1 MKKVSKLLLIAGCL
15 AFGVVA
21 ADGAAGDAETVPI
34 DSEDGAELAEGS
46 EVPQDGTKVDH
57 TKTGGAATPS
67 ATSTS
72 STGTGTAA
80 ATGTTTAAA
89 TTTAPVVVAATKAKN
104 LPVS

>member
-21 ADGAAGDAETVPI
+21 ADGAAGDAETVPV
-34 DSEDGAELAEGS
+34 DSEDGTELAEGS

-72 STGTGTAA
+72 STGTAAA

>member
-34 DSEDGAELAEGS
+34 DSEDGTELAEGS

-72 STGTGTAA
+72 STGTAA
-80 ATGTTTAAA
+80 ATGTTPAAA

>member
-1 MKKVSKLLLIAGCL
+1 MKKVSKLLLFAGCL

-21 ADGAAGDAETVPI
+21 AEGAAGDAETVPI
-34 DSEDGAELAEGS
+34 DSEDGTELAEGS
-46 EVPQDGTKVDH
+46 EVHQDGTKADH

-72 STGTGTAA
+72 STGTAA
-80 ATGTTTAAA
+80 GTTTTAA